1 MSQRGYTARI
11 IYKDRASYVTR
22 GTPLWQMELRYEE
35 LRDGADSPYTAG
47 VRDGFEAC
55 MRALGLELAMIGG
68 IATFRPADETR
79 RKE

>member
-1 MSQRGYTARI
+1 MAARWT
-11 IYKDRASYVTR
+11 V
-22 GTPLWQMELRYEE
+22 EE

-55 MRALGLELAMIGG
+55 MRAPGFELAMIGG
-68 IATFRPADETR
+68 IATFKPADETR